1 MRRSIQFKLGGLIYI
16 AMMLFIGAAAMNSRT
31 NLLYLTFGMMAG
43 GLILSSLIARWMLS
57 RVALHRIVADSTSPG
72 HILPIEY
79 RLTNPKRMMPCFA
92 LVIEELDAGRD
103 GAVSGNPSAWV
114 MHIGPGRNVR
124 TDACAW
130 PLKRGVIQFNR
141 IRLSTTFPFGLFKI
155 STILR
160 IPRQTVIHPVIHP
173 VRPRALVELSR
184 HAPSTPRW
192 KQVPGDGEEFFAMR
206 EYREGD
212 PLKSIEWKRSAHA
225 GKTLVRQNSR
235 PAPRRLM
242 LCLDLDIPAGQGPE
256 MAERAITLGASLL
269 KAAFGK
275 GYEVGVWLG
284 RAGDGEELKT
294 SRDIQTCLDHLG
306 RLKLKEGAEAK
317 HQTPHAN
324 PTAGLEL
331 VVVHTSERRMDGSD
345 YGQYH
350 CSASDDDRL
359 LMLPGSQQPAG
370 PSTEAAP

>member
-1 MRRSIQFKLGGLIYI
+1 MRRSIQFKFGGLIYI

-31 NLLYLTFGMMAG
+31 NLLYLTFGMLAG

-57 RVALHRIVADSTSPG
+57 RLVLHRMVADSTSPG

-79 RLTNPKRMMPCFA
+79 RLSNPKRLMPCFA
-92 LVIEELDAGRD
+92 LVIEELDAVRD
-103 GAVSGNPSAWV
+103 GVISGNPAAWV
-114 MHIGPGRNVR
+114 MHLGPGRAAR
-124 TDACAW
+124 ADTCAW
-130 PLKRGVIQFNR
+130 PLRRGVIHFNR

-184 HAPSTPRW
+184 HAPSTPRF

-206 EYREGD
+206 EYRAGD

-242 LCLDLDIPAGQGPE
+242 LCLDLNIPEGHGPE

-284 RAGDGEELKT
+284 PEDDGGDMKT
-294 SRDIQTCLDHLG
+294 SRDLQTCMDHLG
-306 RLKLKEGAEAK
+306 RLNLKLGAATLQ
-317 HQTPHAN
+317 QTPHAN
-324 PTAGLEL
+324 PSAGLEL
-331 VVVHTSERRMDGSD
+331 VVVHTGERRMEGSD

-350 CSASDDDRL
+350 CSASEDDQL
-359 LMLPGSQQPAG
+359 LMLPGSDPA
-370 PSTEAAP
+370 PAMEATP